1 MNTNASLSALLAHLD
16 NPDGTKPAN
25 LVTIIEQLLK
35 LLESLPPGPN
45 ALDALKKPGAWES
58 VPLTS
63 STPDQPIWVKLPC
76 AIDFEGMTAA
86 ELKDLK
92 AVPYK
97 DGLSST
103 ISVGL
108 DA

>member
-1 MNTNASLSALLAHLD
+1 MNTTASLSALLAHLD

-25 LVTIIEQLLK
+25 LVTIVEQLLK

-45 ALDALKKPGAWES
+45 ALDSLKKPGAWES
-58 VPLTS
+58 VPLTCS
-63 STPDQPIWVKLPC
+63 NPAQPIWVKLPC

-86 ELKDLK
+86 ELKSLK
-92 AVPYK
+92 AVPTS

-108 DA
+108 DS